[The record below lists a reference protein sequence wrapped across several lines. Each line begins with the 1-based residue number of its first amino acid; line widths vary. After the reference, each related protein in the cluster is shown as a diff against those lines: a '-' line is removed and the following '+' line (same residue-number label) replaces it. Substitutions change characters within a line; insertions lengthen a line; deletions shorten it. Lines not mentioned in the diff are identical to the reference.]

1 MRFRCR
7 FQHGARPVPQSPQS
21 TEASHPRFAR
31 FKHPFQKVGSCLLM
45 RRRQV
50 INYMLGVLGEQWT
63 ERHVSD
69 TVLVGPANMGAAA
82 GLGVR
87 GFQI

>member
-1 MRFRCR
+1 M
-7 FQHGARPVPQSPQS
+7 
-21 TEASHPRFAR
+21 
-31 FKHPFQKVGSCLLM
+31 LM
-45 RRRQV
+45 LRRQV

>member
-1 MRFRCR
+1 M
-7 FQHGARPVPQSPQS
+7 
-21 TEASHPRFAR
+21 
-31 FKHPFQKVGSCLLM
+31 L
-45 RRRQV
+45 RRQV

-69 TVLVGPANMGAAA
+69 TGLVGPANMGAAA